1 MIPAPHPACRHLL
14 HGFAVAVVLALAGCR
29 GEPTGPV
36 EQQARAQPED
46 AAWIAPLD
54 DAIGRIDDA
63 MPGALGVY
71 VARFGA
77 HAGVLD
83 RGAGRRWY
91 LSSTVKVPVAIAV
104 LEEVDA
110 GRLSLDEE
118 RVLARTDFVDGAG
131 DMLQHDPGARFSIAT
146 LLEKSLRDS
155 DSTATDMLI
164 RRIGEDHLNARIAAW
179 TGGGFGPVTTIL
191 QVRYDAYGPL
201 HPGVAGLDNMQL
213 VALRN
218 ADAGEPRLQALA
230 SALGVPRDALRTPSL
245 QAAFDDYYDSGRNAA
260 TLPAFARML
269 ERLAAGELLS
279 ADSTALLLGHMRAI
293 STGDRRISAGLPPGT
308 DFAQKTGTQLGRAC
322 NVGIFDPELG
332 AGGATIVVACAEDF
346 DELASAEQAFAALGQ
361 ALAGTVLAAAEAQAD
376 TDATHDAAR

>member
-1 MIPAPHPACRHLL
+1 
-14 HGFAVAVVLALAGCR
+14 
-29 GEPTGPV
+29 
-36 EQQARAQPED
+36 
-46 AAWIAPLD
+46 
-54 DAIGRIDDA
+54 
-63 MPGALGVY
+63 
-71 VARFGA
+71 
-77 HAGVLD
+77 
-83 RGAGRRWY
+83 
-91 LSSTVKVPVAIAV
+91 KVPVAIAV

-230 SALGVPRDALRTPSL
+230 SALGVP
-245 QAAFDDYYDSGRNAA
+245 
-260 TLPAFARML
+260 
-269 ERLAAGELLS
+269 
-279 ADSTALLLGHMRAI
+279 
-293 STGDRRISAGLPPGT
+293 
-308 DFAQKTGTQLGRAC
+308 
-322 NVGIFDPELG
+322 
-332 AGGATIVVACAEDF
+332 
-346 DELASAEQAFAALGQ
+346 
-361 ALAGTVLAAAEAQAD
+361 
-376 TDATHDAAR
+376 